1 MNRWVHNDPLR
12 VLLITE
18 AAGGGSG
25 RHVLDLAEG
34 LLERGHDVHLIY
46 APGRLDRFFSE
57 RLEGDRARNVNRSCL
72 AIRRGLHPADFA
84 AVGSIRRYIRDH
96 GPFDV
101 IHGHSAKGGALA
113 RLAALGAG
121 TPVFYTLH
129 GYVAMDP
136 GLPWPKRLFYQSLEW
151 VLSQAT
157 DRIIAVSP
165 EERRLCL
172 RHGLGQ
178 ARVALIPNGVT
189 PMALPPRPVAR
200 RALGLADDWLIAGF
214 VGRLVSQKAPEV
226 LIQALA
232 EAAAP
237 SPSAERLRLVLV
249 GSGPLEEELRR
260 LAEGLG
266 VADRIVWLGER
277 SSRDVLPAFD
287 LFVLPS
293 RKEGL
298 PYVVLEAM
306 SAGLPVLAT
315 SAAGVEVLVR
325 HGRNGLVVP
334 PGRPDRLA
342 AGLVEL
348 VSDLPRLRDLGHNA
362 RRRAAQ
368 FSVAEMVDRTI
379 AEYRSCLE
387 HAGADPHRRT
397 QLGTPRTEIPS
408 WPWDIPVKPATS
420 LPAQTEHHH
429 QQHHQ
434 HHQHQ
439 RGGYAMVSKPRS
451 AEMHPGPGFRVRLD
465 IPRPEA
471 ALIASFQKFATPDI
485 SDLLNRL
492 YAIDPGIRCL
502 TGPHHRL
509 CGPACTVKV
518 FPGDNLMV
526 HKALDVARPG
536 DVVVVDA
543 GNSTRNAVLGDL
555 ISAKARHRRIAGF
568 VVDGL
573 IRDLPSIEP
582 LDFPVFA
589 RGTTP
594 VGPLHRGPG
603 EINYPICCGGVV
615 VNPGDLIVADA
626 AGAIV
631 VPREITAEV
640 LERLELHEETN
651 QAYFEAVRRG
661 EFSNQWVDR
670 LLAEQ
675 NCPILGVDDRHNGNG
690 SANGTGN
697 GNGKGHPSVVDLAP
711 ATEVR

>member
-1 MNRWVHNDPLR
+1 MNRWLPEDPLR
-12 VLLITE
+12 VLLINE

-46 APGRLDRFFSE
+46 APGRLDRFFRE
-57 RLEGDRARNVNRSCL
+57 RLERDRARNLHCRCL
-72 AIRRGLHPADFA
+72 AIRRGLHPADLA
-84 AVGSIRRYIRDH
+84 AIGSIRRYIRNH
-96 GPFDV
+96 GRFDV

-151 VLSQAT
+151 VLSRAT

-165 EERRLCL
+165 EERRFCL

-189 PMALPPRPVAR
+189 PQALLPRRAAR

-232 EAAAP
+232 EVD
-237 SPSAERLRLVLV
+237 RLRLVMV
-249 GSGPLEEELRR
+249 GSGPLEEDLRR
-260 LAEGLG
+260 LAAVLG

-277 SSRDVLPAFD
+277 GSRDVLPAFD

-306 SAGLPVLAT
+306 SAGLPVVAT

-334 PGRPDRLA
+334 PGRPDQLA

-348 VSDLPRLRDLGHNA
+348 ISDLPRLRELGRNA

-387 HAGADPHRRT
+387 HASADPHRRT
-397 QLGTPRTEIPS
+397 PRSASAIPS
-408 WPWDIPVKPATS
+408 WPWDTPAPS
-420 LPAQTEHHH
+420 PQTQPQPHP
-429 QQHHQ
+429 QPQP
-434 HHQHQ
+434 HQ
-439 RGGYAMVSKPRS
+439 RGAHIMVSKPRS

-471 ALIASFQKFATPDI
+471 ALIASFQRFATPDI

-543 GNSTRNAVLGDL
+543 GSSTRNAVLGDL

-568 VVDGL
+568 LVDGL

-615 VNPGDLIVADA
+615 VNPGDLVVADA

-631 VPREITAEV
+631 VPREIAAEV
-640 LERLELHEETN
+640 LERLELHEQTN

-675 NCPILGVDDRHNGNG
+675 NCPILGGVDGHNGNGNGNG
-690 SANGTGN
+690 SANGKS
-697 GNGKGHPSVVDLAP
+697 NGKDNPSVVALTA
-711 ATEVR
+711 AMEAR